1 MEKTAG
7 ELLTAEYQT
16 ALDGQSRE
24 FRESG
29 QQLFF
34 VFFLALAFIYLVLSA
49 QFESFRGPLVI
60 MLTVPL
66 AITGALMVMKLTGVT
81 LNVYSQIGL
90 VMLIGLITKN
100 GILIVEF
107 TNQLRDRG
115 MEKIEALIEASS
127 LRLRPILMTSAAT
140 VLGAVPLAVAAG
152 AGSESRSAIGWVVVG
167 GISLGTLFTLFV
179 IPVAYTYIVGER
191 RRVADDG
198 TAGAAIAHKPAA
210 GG

>member
-1 MEKTAG
+1 
-7 ELLTAEYQT
+7 
-16 ALDGQSRE
+16 
-24 FRESG
+24 
-29 QQLFF
+29 
-34 VFFLALAFIYLVLSA
+34 
-49 QFESFRGPLVI
+49 

-66 AITGALMVMKLTGVT
+66 AVTGALLAMNLQGIT

-115 MEKIEALIEASS
+115 MEKGQAVIQASA

-140 VLGAVPLAVAAG
+140 VLGSVPLAVAAG
-152 AGSESRSAIGWVVVG
+152 AGAESRSAIGWVIIG
-167 GISLGTLFTLFV
+167 GMTVGTLFTLFV

-191 RRVADDG
+191 QLITEDDAGVAS
-198 TAGAAIAHKPAA
+198 AA
-210 GG
+210 GGAAAPPSHAPASKI